1 MDLVD
6 EQINATFSAFQAMT
20 VACARCHDHRF
31 DPIPQTDYYALAGI
45 FRSSETCYGTIR
57 VIQSNHPSQLLDI
70 PPDAEPAHAL
80 GPLSTSQRQS
90 IDRQIES
97 LRERMSSLTS
107 RDQFIQRI
115 FIGARVTQLQSQLG
129 QYESDGQPKAFA
141 MGVRDAR
148 FVSDSPLYVR
158 GEIDQPGDQV
168 PRGVPQ
174 VMTTTQPSISFQSS
188 GRLELADWI
197 ASPENPLTARVMANR
212 IWSQLMGRGLVATP
226 DNFGSAGQ
234 RPSHPEL
241 LDYLAV
247 RFIENRWSVKE
258 LIRSIVLSRA
268 YQLSSAFDY
277 DNFERDPDNVY
288 VWRMPKRR
296 LEAEAIRDTMLL
308 LGGRLNFEPPVG
320 TIVAQNGEGNVRPS
334 FGGDPATTD
343 THRSVYLPII
353 RDQVPEMLSIFD
365 FPDPSLIIG
374 QRPTTTIP
382 AQSLFLMNNSFVVR
396 QAEGMTS
403 RLLDGNQTDEERI
416 KRAYE
421 LCFSRQP
428 TDTEVNKALKFLGD
442 YGQSHSRW
450 QTWTAFGQALFA
462 SAEFIQR

>member
-1 MDLVD
+1 
-6 EQINATFSAFQAMT
+6 
-20 VACARCHDHRF
+20 
-31 DPIPQTDYYALAGI
+31 
-45 FRSSETCYGTIR
+45 
-57 VIQSNHPSQLLDI
+57 
-70 PPDAEPAHAL
+70 
-80 GPLSTSQRQS
+80 
-90 IDRQIES
+90 
-97 LRERMSSLTS
+97 
-107 RDQFIQRI
+107 
-115 FIGARVTQLQSQLG
+115 
-129 QYESDGQPKAFA
+129 